1 MTPQTLDKLRN
12 LLVTEEAYRRFPYL
26 DTKGNITIGI
36 GNNLSAKGITSID
49 EANKLYPDGITFA
62 KAKEDLSA
70 NIKDLIK
77 DLSEHLSFFQ
87 NLDEVRQAVLID
99 MAYNMGIEKLLV
111 FKITLGLIELGKYEQ
126 ASREMLL
133 SLWAVEVKTRAR
145 RLSLM
150 METGVW
156 PKLGA

>member
-1 MTPQTLDKLRN
+1 M
-12 LLVTEEAYRRFPYL
+12 
-26 DTKGNITIGI
+26 
-36 GNNLSAKGITSID
+36 
-49 EANKLYPDGITFA
+49 
-62 KAKEDLSA
+62 
-70 NIKDLIK
+70 IK